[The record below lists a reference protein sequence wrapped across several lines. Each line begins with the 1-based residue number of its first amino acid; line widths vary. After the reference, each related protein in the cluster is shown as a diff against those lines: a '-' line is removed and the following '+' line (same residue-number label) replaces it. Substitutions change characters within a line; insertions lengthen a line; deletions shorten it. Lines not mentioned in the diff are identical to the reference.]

1 MTENERI
8 KQLRKEYLQ
17 LTLEEFGAKLGL
29 GKSSISDIETGRR
42 NITPQTRI
50 SICREYNVREEWL
63 KDGEGTPFR
72 VPGSRDEEIAAF
84 VGEALADESD
94 DFRAQLLHV
103 LSRLSDDQWGT
114 LADIAEMLHEGQAG
128 RDPPE

>member
-8 KQLRKEYLQ
+8 KQLRKEHLQ

-63 KDGEGTPFR
+63 KDGEGTPCR
-72 VPGSRDEEIAAF
+72 VPGSRDEEIMAF
-84 VGEALADESD
+84 VGEALADESA
-94 DFRAQLLHV
+94 DFRVQLLHV
-103 LSRLSDDQWGT
+103 LSRLTEQQWDT
-114 LADIAEMLHEGQAG
+114 LADIAELLRSEAG
-128 RDPPE
+128 PDPPQ